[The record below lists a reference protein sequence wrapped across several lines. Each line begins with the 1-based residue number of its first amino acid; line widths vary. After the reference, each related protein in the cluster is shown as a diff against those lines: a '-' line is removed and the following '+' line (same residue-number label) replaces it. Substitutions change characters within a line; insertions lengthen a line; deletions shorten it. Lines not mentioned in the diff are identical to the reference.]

1 MSDDGYLMKD
11 VQPVVVVIDDDPSV
25 REALQGLFE
34 TAGLEVELY
43 ASPGEYLLRNQTD
56 APGCIILDV
65 RLRRSS
71 GLDFQRELTRAGDRT
86 PVIFLTGHA
95 DIAMTV
101 QAMKAGAV
109 EFLTKPYRDQTLI
122 EAVLLAIENDRARR
136 ESAAMLARVRQR
148 FESLTPRE
156 RQVMALA
163 AAGQSN
169 KQTAGT
175 IGIGDVTARV
185 HRRQVMRK
193 MQARS
198 IAELVRIVEML
209 ASCGIKV

>member
-1 MSDDGYLMKD
+1 MKD

-43 ASPGEYLLRNQTD
+43 TSPGEYLQRHQTD

-65 RLRRSS
+65 RLRGSS

-136 ESAAMLARVRQR
+136 ESDAMLARVRQR